1 MAPDLPGVSSLSR
14 VRPPTPAGGASRG
27 GGLLL
32 ALLLA
37 AAAGC
42 GSDSAPAPTTP
53 PPPPPEPPP
62 VGPPPDTLDL
72 PDDPEVFFLEVWEL
86 PGFVPIEYAL
96 GRPPRHAITVG
107 GEFFYEGPTIE
118 IFPGPLLPNIQRGQF
133 SDEDLASVIEAAAAT
148 GVSQVQE
155 EDILQPTTGP
165 ILADAPTY
173 EIHVRDRDGLHLLRI
188 AALGSIAHTD
198 PRVDLVWELLGRIDH
213 AIADTGSET
222 YEGEL
227 VQVYVNTD
235 PAPSDPSVL
244 NERPWPLPD
253 PPPGDDEQGFVCR
266 VYEGQVAAD
275 LLETFA
281 AANHGTRWDYQDTLH
296 QILARSLLPREEPC
310 LR

>member
-1 MAPDLPGVSSLSR
+1 MPR
-14 VRPPTPAGGASRG
+14 VRPPTPVGGAPRG

-37 AAAGC
+37 VAAGC
-42 GSDSAPAPTTP
+42 GSETAPAPTTP
-53 PPPPPEPPP
+53 PPPPEPPS

-72 PDDPEVFFLEVWEL
+72 PDDPEAFFLEVWEL
-86 PGFVPIEYAL
+86 AGFVPIEYAL

-133 SDEDLASVIEAAAAT
+133 SDEDLASVIAAAAAT
-148 GVSQVQE
+148 GVTQVRE
-155 EDILQPTTGP
+155 EDILQPATGP

-173 EIHVRDRDGLHLLRI
+173 EILVRDRDGQHLLRI

-198 PRVDLVWELLGRIDH
+198 PRVALVRELLGRIDQ

-222 YEGEL
+222 YEGER
-227 VQVYVNTD
+227 VQVYVNAD
-235 PAPSDPSVL
+235 PARPDPSVL

-253 PPPGDDEQGFVCR
+253 PPPGDDERGFVCR
-266 VYEGQVAAD
+266 VYEGAAAAG

-281 AANHGTRWDYQDTLH
+281 GANHGTRWDYQDSLH